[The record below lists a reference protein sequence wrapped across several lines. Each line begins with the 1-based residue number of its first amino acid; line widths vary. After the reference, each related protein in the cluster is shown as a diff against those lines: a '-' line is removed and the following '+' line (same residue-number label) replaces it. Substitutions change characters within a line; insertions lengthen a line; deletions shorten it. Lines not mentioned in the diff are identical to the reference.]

1 MLPNLS
7 GKKYK
12 RKHQGSIFQDG
23 CEDNMNIKL
32 SSRKNQEVRKVS
44 FPLHTDSVIRREF
57 SENLGFME
65 KRTLQDGFSV
75 YLTDFAPTV
84 PITIS
89 SDSWP
94 VGFSWVFFLSGQ
106 ALYSHKSLGRTIEMK
121 SGMNR
126 LAFQGGAHG
135 FAQFYPGAP
144 VRIITITASR
154 ERFDKL
160 MAADIS
166 CLPKSF
172 QQDNPDCHASGA
184 VATCFNS
191 WEIQSALFR
200 LSAALG
206 NPPAPKLLVEG
217 IVLELI
223 GRQILQI
230 SRAHPPELS
239 PAEREK
245 IIQARELLVQ
255 AMDAPPKLT
264 ELALLVGLA
273 PNRLSRGFKVV
284 YGSTPFAHLREVR
297 LNHAYKLLST
307 GKTDVTEACFAVGYD
322 SLSHFSKA
330 FFRQFREKPSEVKSR
345 IISSISNR

>member
-1 MLPNLS
+1 
-7 GKKYK
+7 
-12 RKHQGSIFQDG
+12 
-23 CEDNMNIKL
+23 MNIKL
-32 SSRKNQEVRKVS
+32 SSRKNQEVKKVS

-75 YLTDFAPTV
+75 YLTDFVPQS
-84 PITIS
+84 PITMS

-94 VGFSWVFFLSGQ
+94 AGFSWVFFLSGQ
-106 ALYSHKSLGRTIEMK
+106 AIYNHKSLGRTIEMK

-126 LAFQGGAHG
+126 LAFQGGTCG
-135 FAQFYPGAP
+135 FAQFYPGSP
-144 VRIITITASR
+144 VRVITITASR

-166 CLPKSF
+166 RLPKSF
-172 QQDNPDCHASGA
+172 QQDNSAGHVSGA
-184 VATCFNS
+184 VATCFNT
-191 WEIQSALFR
+191 WEIHSALSR
-200 LSAALG
+200 LTTALE
-206 NPPAPKLLVEG
+206 NPLAPKLLVEG
-217 IVLELI
+217 LVLELI
-223 GRQILQI
+223 GQQILQVVQ
-230 SRAHPPELS
+230 APAPQVS

-245 IIQARELLVQ
+245 IIQARELLVR

-273 PNRLSRGFKVV
+273 PNRLSQGFKAF
-284 YGSTPFAHLREVR
+284 YGTTPFSHLREVR

-307 GKTDVTEACFAVGYD
+307 GKMDVTEACLAVGYD

-345 IISSISNR
+345 IISPISNR